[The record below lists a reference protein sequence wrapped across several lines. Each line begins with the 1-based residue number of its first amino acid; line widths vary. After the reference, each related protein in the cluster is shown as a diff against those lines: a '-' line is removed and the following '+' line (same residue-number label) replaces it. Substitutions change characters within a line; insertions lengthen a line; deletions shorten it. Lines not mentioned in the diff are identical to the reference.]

1 MWYTMIMK
9 NWRLENE
16 TKDKADYII
25 LYYHICAGDIAAL
38 AMCGFR
44 YFQLRDI
51 ANTYQVEDG
60 NISYLTNTVQMWN
73 RVTKDSCQKLLD
85 TAESDPDKFLDMK
98 YLMQVNE
105 TLQEKNSY
113 LIVMRDNEEVYVGTN
128 DLNTVPENLPD
139 YMDTKTGER
148 PAISLTVINRK

>member
-1 MWYTMIMK
+1 MK
-9 NWRLENE
+9 LR
-16 TKDKADYII
+16 TKLII
-25 LYYHICAGDIAAL
+25 SFCIIIFVPVTLAAL

-113 LIVMRDNEEVYVGTN
+113 LIVMRDNEEV
-128 DLNTVPENLPD
+128 
-139 YMDTKTGER
+139 
-148 PAISLTVINRK
+148 

>member
-25 LYYHICAGDIAAL
+25 LYYHICAGDIGRVGNVRIPL
-38 AMCGFR
+38 
-44 YFQLRDI
+44 FQLRDI

-128 DLNTVPENLPD
+128 DLNTVPEICRI
-139 YMDTKTGER
+139 TWIQRQGER

>member
-1 MWYTMIMK
+1 MEKQIHSGAVV
-9 NWRLENE
+9 E
-16 TKDKADYII
+16 
-25 LYYHICAGDIAAL
+25 
-38 AMCGFR
+38 MCIR
-44 YFQLRDI
+44 DRLRDI

-105 TLQEKNSY
+105 TLQGKNSY
-113 LIVMRDNEEVYVGTN
+113 MIVMRDNEEVYVRC
-128 DLNTVPENLPD
+128 V
-139 YMDTKTGER
+139 
-148 PAISLTVINRK
+148 